1 MKALARRLFRG
12 SFEYKSRKPC
22 FTCNDNLRLSS
33 PMLFF
38 LWLALLS
45 VRGGCASVSSLL
57 STDPLVA
64 SVLRTT
70 VSSSTLSELESSA
83 AGLALWRRCLSAGRV
98 PEFDGLERGAAVW
111 PAEPLCSALTKQL
124 AHLHLPRTTS
134 RHPSVMPAALAAI
147 LAAVER
153 YDPPTPPL
161 PLPLPPTRPLPPP
174 PTPRQVR
181 GGSGGWR
188 SGGWRSCWWRSFWW
202 GGIRHRPI

>member
-1 MKALARRLFRG
+1 
-12 SFEYKSRKPC
+12 
-22 FTCNDNLRLSS
+22 
-33 PMLFF
+33 MLF

-153 YDPPTPPL
+153 YDPPTP
-161 PLPLPPTRPLPPP
+161 
-174 PTPRQVR
+174 RQVR

-188 SGGWRSCWWRSFWW
+188 SGGWRSCWWRSCWW
-202 GGIRHRPI
+202 GAIRHRPI